1 MNINVTS
8 RNKYHSSHQSRKN
21 RFALSLASVCL
32 QRETTIRI
40 LNLQKK
46 THGNK
51 IPGSYPLQSS
61 VLLIIFSRQHVYT
74 ITKFCGKICI
84 SDSLSDYTEMEHI
97 QRILLW
103 KCIILVE
110 KVIFEFDIF
119 FNNLRGHE
127 LILKNFWC
135 VSLVIHFNNFIKLSI
150 YDPPPF

>member
-1 MNINVTS
+1 MLHHGTNTTLPIS
-8 RNKYHSSHQSRKN
+8 RGKIDLLS
-21 RFALSLASVCL
+21 ASLASVCL

-103 KCIILVE
+103 KCIIL
-110 KVIFEFDIF
+110 
-119 FNNLRGHE
+119 
-127 LILKNFWC
+127 
-135 VSLVIHFNNFIKLSI
+135 FI
-150 YDPPPF
+150 